1 MNFSKLNFLTE
12 LGSISFGLNHFRIF
26 VSSFPIQIQASY
38 SVFLSFHDFN
48 MLSLVIYFLPGIDGR
63 SRTDVDKGEHLPV
76 FEHTDEFFIAR

>member
-26 VSSFPIQIQASY
+26 VSSFLVQIQASY
-38 SVFLSFHDFN
+38 SVFLSFHDQI
-48 MLSLVIYFLPGIDGR
+48 MLSLAVRTGR
-63 SRTDVDKGEHLPV
+63 PAMKETKPDEEKGEHFPI